1 MFKGFCTAFMFFK
14 NRTFVESSLIF
25 YALVLVEILMEKCLK
40 FADQIKQINGGFDL
54 SHYEIQLL
62 DLTAA
67 AYSLGQPIFVGDLIY
82 QRHIASQATLHASVK
97 KLITKELLC
106 IKPHEGDGRTKE
118 LGLTRL
124 ALDRYKSLQKAMQ
137 RALIR

>member
-1 MFKGFCTAFMFFK
+1 M
-14 NRTFVESSLIF
+14 NQYLQ
-25 YALVLVEILMEKCLK
+25 
-40 FADQIKQINGGFDL
+40 FADQAQQINGGFDL
-54 SHYEIQLL
+54 NHYEIQLL

-67 AYSLGQPIFVGDLIY
+67 AHSLGQSIFVGDLIY

-97 KLITKELLC
+97 KLIIKELLC

-118 LGLTRL
+118 IGLTKL
-124 ALDRYKSLQKAMQ
+124 AVDRYKNLQKAMR